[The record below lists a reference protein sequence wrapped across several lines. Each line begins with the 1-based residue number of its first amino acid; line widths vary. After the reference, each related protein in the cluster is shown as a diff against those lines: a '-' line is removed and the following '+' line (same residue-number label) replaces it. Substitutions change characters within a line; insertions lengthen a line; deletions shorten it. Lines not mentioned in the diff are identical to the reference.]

1 MMYNKRKKA
10 MLGLLL
16 AMSLVLTL
24 PVLANEDDQ
33 IVEEVNGLTIMYYCD
48 ADNNLESSLLEDI
61 AEMKTGIK
69 DGTKVI
75 ALVDRIPNYSSN
87 STILGENFTDTRLY
101 EIAYNEEEQT
111 GKATRISGGSEF
123 AEITEVS
130 NYEANMG
137 DANTLAKFIDFC
149 KANYSARKYALI
161 MSNHGGGV
169 RTEEDAETADLN
181 KAVCWDDT
189 NGHDTLYTGEISDV
203 LELSHSVDLLG
214 YDACLMGSAEIAYQY
229 RPGNGGF
236 EAQVMVAS
244 APTEWGN
251 GWRFDNILER
261 IKVTNDTDNGEND
274 LTMGEQEKY
283 YSPNTMT
290 MLELGGIIVEEQRD
304 STSARTDQQ
313 LSCYDLSHAGNV
325 KTSVDA
331 FAKALHTG
339 NSNLENIRGNIMAP
353 NVIHYFR
360 PYSSSEQINYPFFD
374 LYDLAKRTNED
385 DVNYS
390 QVIRD
395 KAAEV
400 MTAVD
405 NLVAYSFA
413 GSKFNG
419 FTDSQ
424 NGVSIF
430 FPKGD
435 NNAWIYDQVAKKYVQ
450 IRHWSQQW
458 WYNPLDTTVSMGEG
472 KYYGKIKW
480 CADGLN
486 PTIDDV
492 GNWFELLDSWY
503 DSSNDANGGLNRYQ
517 W

>member
-1 MMYNKRKKA
+1 
-10 MLGLLL
+10 
-16 AMSLVLTL
+16 
-24 PVLANEDDQ
+24 
-33 IVEEVNGLTIMYYCD
+33 
-48 ADNNLESSLLEDI
+48 
-61 AEMKTGIK
+61 
-69 DGTKVI
+69 
-75 ALVDRIPNYSSN
+75 
-87 STILGENFTDTRLY
+87 
-101 EIAYNEEEQT
+101 
-111 GKATRISGGSEF
+111 
-123 AEITEVS
+123 
-130 NYEANMG
+130 
-137 DANTLAKFIDFC
+137 
-149 KANYSARKYALI
+149 

-203 LELSHSVDLLG
+203 LDLSHSVDLLG

-385 DVNYS
+385 EVNYS
-390 QVIRD
+390 QAIRE

-435 NNAWIYDQVAKKYVQ
+435 NNAWIYDQVAKK
-450 IRHWSQQW
+450 ICS
-458 WYNPLDTTVSMGEG
+458 NTPLESAV
-472 KYYGKIKW
+472 
-480 CADGLN
+480 
-486 PTIDDV
+486 V
-492 GNWFELLDSWY
+492 V
-503 DSSNDANGGLNRYQ
+503 
-517 W
+517 